1 MTGGHQTPTR
11 ISRQA
16 VVGGAA
22 GIGVAVLVS
31 LVAWPL
37 VEFLAWERWIVVTVI
52 TIAVIA
58 GVVVAE
64 SISPSPHPAPPNG
77 RRGRFRRIY
86 EFRFCGMVLLFDTLT
101 LPLALF
107 CILAG
112 LGLF

>member
-1 MTGGHQTPTR
+1 MTGGHQTPAR

-16 VVGGAA
+16 VVA
-22 GIGVAVLVS
+22 GVAGMGVAVLVS

-37 VEFLAWERWIVVTVI
+37 VAFLGWERWIVLTVI

-64 SISPSPHPAPPNG
+64 SISPPPVP
-77 RRGRFRRIY
+77 RRQTVAGRFRRIY
-86 EFRFCGMVLLFDTLT
+86 EFRFCGMTLLFDTLT

-107 CILAG
+107 CILG
-112 LGLF
+112 GVGLF